1 MDKADVCCNTLIHYY
16 LIYKHG
22 YKECQLAVES
32 RILIFVLVL
41 VFFWLGV
48 ILGWFFPHNNHVYK
62 YRELLNE
69 IHAYILFSTFF
80 FHFLF
85 FDNKNFYVHV
95 RHIDGECDLY
105 VVWL

>member
-32 RILIFVLVL
+32 RILIFVWVF
-41 VFFWLGV
+41 FFWLGV

-95 RHIDGECDLY
+95 R
-105 VVWL
+105 

>member
-32 RILIFVLVL
+32 RILIFVWGFFYLVGSYFG
-41 VFFWLGV
+41 VFF
-48 ILGWFFPHNNHVYK
+48 PQNNHVYK
-62 YRELLNE
+62 YTELLNE

-80 FHFLF
+80 FIFYFLIIRIF
-85 FDNKNFYVHV
+85 M
-95 RHIDGECDLY
+95 CM
-105 VVWL
+105 

>member
-32 RILIFVLVL
+32 RILIFVWGF
-41 VFFWLGV
+41 FFWLGV
-48 ILGWFFPHNNHVYK
+48 ILGCFFPHNNHVYK
-62 YRELLNE
+62 YTEPLNE

-80 FHFLF
+80 FIFYFLIIRIF
-85 FDNKNFYVHV
+85 M
-95 RHIDGECDLY
+95 CM
-105 VVWL
+105 

>member
-32 RILIFVLVL
+32 RILIFVWVF
-41 VFFWLGV
+41 FFWLGV
-48 ILGWFFPHNNHVYK
+48 ILGCFFPHNNHVYK
-62 YRELLNE
+62 YTEPLNE

-95 RHIDGECDLY
+95 RYIDGECDLY